1 MTDRGFEE
9 PEKVAS
15 DSPTI
20 DKCNVRL
27 VTAICE
33 SKGWV
38 LETSDVKS
46 AFLQGHDL
54 DKDVH
59 IQPPA
64 EAGVPKRKLWKL
76 RIALYGLNGA
86 SLHFYQKKEGLA

>member
-27 VTAICE
+27 VMAICA

-46 AFLQGHDL
+46 GPFLDR
-54 DKDVH
+54 DVH
-59 IQPPA
+59 IQPPV
-64 EAGVPKRKLWKL
+64 EAGIPKRKLCKL
-76 RIALYGLNGA
+76 RIVLYGLNDA
-86 SLHFYQKKEGLA
+86 SL